1 MYKITNESN
10 KTKKKSN
17 KMVETKRIKGI
28 LLNIRVGV

>member
-17 KMVETKRIKGI
+17 KMVETKRFKGI